1 MSIHLLLEK
10 LAFTTTKMLID
21 RMEQGLEYIAADDE
35 NIRRKLRSMANDE
48 YDEVR
53 NFGVEAVQVL
63 DGVKTSLSDDYI
75 VGTDTITVYELSTK
89 LMMVLNPTRSDYL
102 GEIIHDNENVKEK
115 LKKLGYNCKTVL
127 KKSEK
132 RRNKA
137 AIKAQFKPRKFISST
152 TRNKF
157 KREAMWVP
165 EALRNLRA
173 GIHGGIQ
180 NVPAVLIS

>member
-63 DGVKTSLSDDYI
+63 DGVKPAYQ
-75 VGTDTITVYELSTK
+75 
-89 LMMVLNPTRSDYL
+89 M
-102 GEIIHDNENVKEK
+102 
-115 LKKLGYNCKTVL
+115 
-127 KKSEK
+127 
-132 RRNKA
+132 
-137 AIKAQFKPRKFISST
+137 T
-152 TRNKF
+152 T
-157 KREAMWVP
+157 
-165 EALRNLRA
+165 
-173 GIHGGIQ
+173 
-180 NVPAVLIS
+180 